1 MTTPARA
8 TEPVPARS
16 HGDTQPPPATAYV
29 PRRGD
34 VVSINLSPTGRAKTG
49 RRPAVVLAPDSQD
62 GRVLLCPIAN
72 RKGNLFGIAIPKE
85 LEVDGF
91 ILVDLLQSQD
101 WRQRTAELITRLPQ
115 KTLAAITQKIA
126 ILERHLHRADKLR
139 ALCNSGVPAAEA
151 WRTVMPNAT
160 KNDRSAAEQARRTI
174 RWLEATQEVLFGK
187 RCIGVAGRRCE
198 QRVPSARHK
207 FCADCG
213 AEQHRLRRQGTNQ
226 NYYQACRDEL
236 LEEARERYHKAREAA
251 IRQAEDEARA
261 AIQRAEDEARWKEEM
276 EHAAKPPTV
285 YSKDGRP
292 LRIYCSDTGRFEDAD
307 WYRENYFWK

>member
-1 MTTPARA
+1 MPRKRA
-8 TEPVPARS
+8 LPMDDPLLRHRRKVLAE
-16 HGDTQPPPATAYV
+16 GPATAYV
-29 PRRGD
+29 PQRGD

-49 RRPAVVLAPDSQD
+49 RRQAVVLAPDSQDD

-72 RKGNLFGIAIPKE
+72 RKGNLFGVAIPKE

-101 WRQRTAELITRLPQ
+101 WRRRNAELITRLPQ
-115 KTLAAITQKIA
+115 KTLAAITQKLD

-160 KNDRSAAEQARRTI
+160 KNDRSAAEQAMRTI

-207 FCADCG
+207 RCADCG
-213 AEQHRLRRQGTNQ
+213 AEQHRLLRQGGNR
-226 NYYQACRDEL
+226 NYYHANRDEL
-236 LEEARERYHKAREAA
+236 LEEARQRREAA
-251 IRQAEDEARA
+251 IRRA
-261 AIQRAEDEARWKEEM
+261 AVEKRNARELEKALQRAHEL
-276 EHAAKPPTV
+276 PTMR
-285 YSKDGRP
+285 SKDGKVEAVFNP
-292 LRIYCSDTGRFEDAD
+292 KTQKWEFAE
-307 WYRENYFWK
+307 